1 MLSGSPLGHPF
12 YGPAKPSAPL
22 LPAVQEALGRVE
34 EQIASGARDVLL
46 LGPPRAGKTLLLRHL
61 AMRPLRQ
68 GRVFYCPF
76 LHFEPEEATRWLLT
90 LLRLPPDAGEE
101 RLVPELMR
109 GGRPWAPN
117 LLLLDEAQAIPAE
130 TLRHLATLLHRGDWG
145 LCRVWAGIDGS
156 ALYRIPRVVDADMP
170 RVPLIYRP
178 DESEARAE
186 LQAVARGLTLSS
198 TELRAKKTLAKR
210 RPKLPSAVPCD
221 LRQAPVGQVSRG
233 MPREQEVVS
242 SPPAVRDTATR
253 RARAGPVRLVPLPPP
268 REPAVANRLLR
279 SGRVM
284 SNRLRRPG
292 RVLSTW
298 RRARIAVSAVVVAGV
313 SAGLLSVLS
322 RTTEFS
328 GAATLP
334 AVAVAPVLVD
344 INAVPWAHI
353 VVDGREVG
361 ATPIGNLSLAPG
373 SHRIQARFGHGEL
386 AEQTVEVSGEN
397 RRVGFRG
404 TSAGRNG
411 QR

>member
-1 MLSGSPLGHPF
+1 MLSDSPLGHPL
-12 YGPAKPSAPL
+12 YGRAKPSAPL

-46 LGPPRAGKTLLLRHL
+46 LGPPGAGKTLLLRHL
-61 AMRPLRQ
+61 AMRPLRP

-198 TELRAKKTLAKR
+198 AELRARKALARR
-210 RPKLPSAVPCD
+210 RPKPLNAVSCD
-221 LRQAPVGQVSRG
+221 LRQVPDGQASRG
-233 MPREQEVVS
+233 MYREQEVVS
-242 SPPAVRDTATR
+242 NPSPVRDTAAR
-253 RARAGPVRLVPLPPP
+253 RAGAGAAPLAALPQSP
-268 REPAVANRLLR
+268 EPTVA
-279 SGRVM
+279 
-284 SNRLRRPG
+284 NRLRRPG
-292 RVLSTW
+292 RVMSTW
-298 RRARIAVSAVVVAGV
+298 RRARIAVSAAVVAGV
-313 SAGLLSVLS
+313 GAGLLSVLS
-322 RTTEFS
+322 RTTELG
-328 GAATLP
+328 GAVTLP
-334 AVAVAPVLVD
+334 AVVAAPVLVD

-386 AEQTVEVSGEN
+386 AEQTVEVSDEN

-404 TSAGRNG
+404 ASAGRNG

>member
-1 MLSGSPLGHPF
+1 MLSGSSLGHPP
-12 YGPAKPSAPL
+12 YERAKPSAPL
-22 LPAVQEALGRVE
+22 LPEVQEALDRVE

-46 LGPPRAGKTLLLRHL
+46 LGAPRAGKTLLLRHL
-61 AMRPLRQ
+61 AMRPPRP

-76 LHFEPEEATRWLLT
+76 LHFGPEEAIRWLLT

-101 RLVPELMR
+101 RLVSELMR

-130 TLRHLATLLHRGDWG
+130 TLRHLATLLRRCDWG
-145 LCRVWAGIDGS
+145 LCRVWAGIDGA

-186 LQAVARGLTLSS
+186 LRAVARGLTLSS
-198 TELRAKKTLAKR
+198 AELRAKKALGRR
-210 RPKLPSAVPCD
+210 RPKPPNAVPRD
-221 LRQAPVGQVSRG
+221 RRQVPDGQASRG
-233 MPREQEVVS
+233 MPREQEVAS
-242 SPPAVRDTATR
+242 GSPAVRETAAR
-253 RARAGPVRLVPLPPP
+253 RAGAAPLAAFRRSP
-268 REPAVANRLLR
+268 EPAVA
-279 SGRVM
+279 
-284 SNRLRRPG
+284 NRLRRPG
-292 RVLSTW
+292 RVVSTW
-298 RRARIAVSAVVVAGV
+298 RRARIAVSAAVVAGV
-313 SAGLLSVLS
+313 GAGLLSVLS

-328 GAATLP
+328 DAATLP
-334 AVAVAPVLVD
+334 VAAAPVLVD

-361 ATPIGNLSLAPG
+361 VTPIGNLSLAPG

-404 TSAGRNG
+404 ASAGRNG